1 MPKRSIRV
9 ADCNTSVSL
18 ENEFWDG
25 LKEMAALRRQSLP
38 HLITEIDSC
47 RMRGNLSSALRI
59 AVLEFYQQP
68 PSRTP
73 PKSCKR
79 ASCRSD

>member
-18 ENEFWDG
+18 ENEFWDV

-59 AVLEFYQQP
+59 AVLEFYQQ
-68 PSRTP
+68 
-73 PKSCKR
+73 R
-79 ASCRSD
+79 AKPHAAEELQTSIVPE